1 MFLNTVSE
9 AKKLHLSKEDVLKVY
24 DAVKFNDRDCS
35 SSCLFFGL
43 NSAQFKSLFQFL
55 SALQISDILGLSNS
69 FDKNVMFTISCP
81 MDNTCQWSIT
91 TQSYVWK
98 LVLISF
104 DREDKN
110 LLGA

>member
-35 SSCLFFGL
+35 SPCLFFGL

-55 SALQISDILGLSNS
+55 SALQISEILALSNS
-69 FDKNVMFTISCP
+69 FEKNVMFT
-81 MDNTCQWSIT
+81 NVQWIT
-91 TQSYVWK
+91 HINDHNYDAK
-98 LVLISF
+98 LRMKIGDDF
-104 DREDKN
+104 F
-110 LLGA
+110 LGKIKIY